1 MKAHRSTLAVLA
13 SSFLAFA
20 CGRSPSL
27 DVVATSA
34 NAKATSPWTFTK
46 TPAGFANYSIA
57 APSPAFSALAF
68 HMESRGT
75 KDSAVTQMAFM
86 ITGTVQVGDLANF
99 QLVYFPDG
107 TRKPGV
113 VVGTNDGST
122 WAPGATS
129 SVVPVDL
136 VTPLVL
142 SQNFKGDF
150 ALLVDVNGLAKFFF
164 SPELSTVTIDV
175 AGVPQLLVGGTCD
188 LPLPGDQFNVN

>member
-1 MKAHRSTLAVLA
+1 MNAPRSTLAVVAGSLLA
-13 SSFLAFA
+13 LA
-20 CGRSPSL
+20 CGQSPSV
-27 DVVATSA
+27 DAGATSA
-34 NAKATSPWTFTK
+34 NVKATAPWTFTK
-46 TPAGFANYSIA
+46 TPAGFANHSIA
-57 APSPAFSALAF
+57 APAPALAALAF
-68 HMESRGT
+68 HMESRGS

-113 VVGTNDGST
+113 VVGSNDGST

-129 SVVPVDL
+129 SIVPVDL
-136 VTPLVL
+136 VTPLAL

-150 ALLVDVNGLAKFFF
+150 ALQVDVNGLSKFFF
-164 SPELSTVTIDV
+164 SPELSTVTIDA